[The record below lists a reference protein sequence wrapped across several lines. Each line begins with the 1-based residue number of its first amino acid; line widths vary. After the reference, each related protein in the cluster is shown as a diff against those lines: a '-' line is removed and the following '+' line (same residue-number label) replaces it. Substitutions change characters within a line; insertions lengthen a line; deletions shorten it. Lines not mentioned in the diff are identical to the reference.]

1 MRRILVVHSTSD
13 PAVDDRI
20 SAMAK
25 KSELAGYEL
34 HHATFFRPE
43 DEHELSQIKPSEF
56 LRRNELRILS
66 RLDRQ
71 IAATKSD
78 LIILHSG
85 IAFSIA
91 PETILSIFS
100 ELKTKHPERKFGIQR
115 NVIFDDM
122 LVRFPRQIEGIFDQS
137 PEITNLVKAMF

>member
-25 KSELAGYEL
+25 RPELAEYEL
-34 HHATFFRPE
+34 HHATFIRPE
-43 DEHELSQIKPSEF
+43 DEAELSQVKPSEF

-71 IAATKSD
+71 IQSTKSD

-91 PETILSIFS
+91 PEAILSIFS
-100 ELKTKHPERKFGIQR
+100 ELKTKHPQLKFGIQQ

-122 LVRFPRQIEGIFDQS
+122 LVRFPSQIEKIFDRS
-137 PEITNLVKAMF
+137 PEITDLVKVMF